1 MSTATAK
8 KPKAPPFPEVEP
20 ESDELSSLVEM
31 HPAAVLVCLGLY
43 FAKRYQEIPPRI
55 SRSIEYDG
63 CLFLAD
69 DHREESGKTVIR
81 LTIKHG
87 ARGDN
92 PRSEIHSFDYD
103 SFAKVYVE
111 A

>member
-1 MSTATAK
+1 
-8 KPKAPPFPEVEP
+8 
-20 ESDELSSLVEM
+20 
-31 HPAAVLVCLGLY
+31 VCLGLY

-69 DHREESGKTVIR
+69 DHREESGRMVIR

-92 PRSEIHSFDYD
+92 PRSEIHSFAYE